1 MSIELFA
8 KKYLTN
14 IRWPTEKQKEKELWD
29 VEGILKKK
37 SNKKLK
43 FDIRPFIKQN
53 TGVLGKIISSS
64 TKANKIVFE
73 NETHWIIADVE
84 ELHNYILTHKLK
96 IINLE
101 DIIKILEW
109 NINIKK

>member
-8 KKYLTN
+8 KKYLTD
-14 IRWPTEKQKEKELWD
+14 IRWPTKKQKEKELWD
-29 VEGILKKK
+29 VEGILKKR

-43 FDIRPFIKQN
+43 FDVRPFTKQDS
-53 TGVLGKIISSS
+53 GALGKTISSR

-73 NETHWIIADVE
+73 NNMYWVIVDVE